1 MTSVV
6 RYHLRHLANAA
17 VKPKFVKKF
26 VLIIVRITI
35 KRNSVIFANDYN
47 VQQIYNIKSVAD
59 VCRRSIIFFSLN

>member
-17 VKPKFVKKF
+17 VKPKFVK
-26 VLIIVRITI
+26 ICIVRITI

-59 VCRRSIIFFSLN
+59 VM